1 MTKKP
6 MRVIEG
12 NAKPNEAFWVIRDAA
27 ETESG
32 ETEIEFFGPISEFS
46 WFGDEITPKMFKDD
60 LYAKGGGKPVT
71 LLIHSPG
78 GDVFAASV
86 IRSIIQDYPGK
97 IIADIVGLAASAA
110 TIVVTGADY
119 IRMRESAT
127 MMIHDPSSLVWGT
140 IEEIKQMLD
149 ILKTIKN
156 GIIDTYQTRTGLEPE
171 KLAKMMTDETWMT
184 AREAMNLGFVD
195 EVMTGSS
202 VKQKLPVF
210 SSFLN
215 VYEHAPTALLE
226 GTDPQPLPDSPL
238 PSEGEGKEEGSET
251 NVPPEL
257 ETSGQPDTDAGEREV
272 EELRDYLQIFG

>member
-12 NAKPNEAFWVIRDAA
+12 NAKPHDPFWVIRDAA

-46 WFGDEITPKMFKDD
+46 WFGDEITPKLFKDQ
-60 LYAKGGGKPVT
+60 LNEKGAGNPVR

-86 IRSIIQDYPGK
+86 IRSVIQDYVGK
-97 IIADIVGLAASAA
+97 VTADIVGLAASAA
-110 TIVVTGADY
+110 TIVIQGADK
-119 IRMRESAT
+119 ILMRESAT

-140 IEEIKQMLD
+140 IDEIKKMLD
-149 ILKTIKN
+149 ILKTVKS

-184 AREAMNLGFVD
+184 AREAKDLGFVD
-195 EVMTGSS
+195 EVVTGPS
-202 VKQKLPVF
+202 VKQALPAF
-210 SSFLN
+210 SSYLN
-215 VYEHAPTALLE
+215 VYEHAPAALLE
-226 GTDPQPLPDSPL
+226 ETPPSIPSQPSV
-238 PSEGEGKEEGSET
+238 GEGSDEGNDET

-257 ETSGQPDTDAGEREV
+257 EPSGQPDTDAGEREV
-272 EELRDYLQIFG
+272 AELRDYLHIFG